1 MDSQMDNINKYC
13 GDIGERIRACRTIHI
28 ANVLKD
34 RLCSE
39 LEPNCQSEIVRQVL
53 QRHIDQ
59 LIKRTFDS
67 KGRNIYLEESE

>member
-1 MDSQMDNINKYC
+1 MDSQLDIINKYC
-13 GDIGERIRACRTIHI
+13 GDIGERIRACRSIHI
-28 ANVLKD
+28 ANVLKE

-53 QRHIDQ
+53 RRHIDQ
-59 LIKRTFDS
+59 LIQSTFDD

>member
-1 MDSQMDNINKYC
+1 MDNINKYC

-59 LIKRTFDS
+59 LIKITFDS